1 MPDSA
6 RPEPAGKT
14 APTCLGFDFGMRRI
28 GVAAGQALTATA
40 RPLEV
45 LPARD
50 GIPDWDRIAG
60 IIEEWRP
67 DLIVVGLPLNADGSE
82 HEVTRAA
89 RRFMNRLQGRFGLPV
104 HAVDER
110 LSSAEAAS
118 RLRGDNARK
127 ARPGAPL
134 DHIAAQ
140 VILETWLEQQ
150 RNPSA

>member
-1 MPDSA
+1 MPDTA
-6 RPEPAGKT
+6 LPEPTGRT
-14 APTCLGFDFGMRRI
+14 ALTCLGFDFGMRRI

-40 RPLEV
+40 RPLEI

-60 IIEEWRP
+60 IIEEWQP

-104 HAVDER
+104 HTVDER
-110 LSSAEAAS
+110 LSSVEAAS
-118 RLRGDNARK
+118 RLRGDNARR
-127 ARPGAPL
+127 ARPDAPL